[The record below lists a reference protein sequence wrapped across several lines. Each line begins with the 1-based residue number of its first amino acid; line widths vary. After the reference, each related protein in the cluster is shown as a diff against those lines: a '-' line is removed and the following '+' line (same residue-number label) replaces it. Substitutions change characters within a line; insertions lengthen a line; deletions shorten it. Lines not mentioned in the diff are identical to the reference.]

1 MGNIRNSQ
9 YYGKIESGKK
19 TFWDTCLI
27 SENLKQFCLKNI
39 MVHELYLKYFC
50 KSIYRN
56 DFKV

>member
-39 MVHELYLKYFC
+39 MVHELYLKYF
-50 KSIYRN
+50 
-56 DFKV
+56 